1 VWWCRGERLAL
12 GSGFLKRVVHVGG
25 RLVLGSEL
33 HVGENFSFKFIYLI
47 CF

>member
-33 HVGENFSFKFIYLI
+33 HVRENFSFKFIYLFI
-47 CF
+47 